1 MKEISWGRE
10 KIFEGMTLVH
20 NAVASTIG
28 PNGENWV
35 LDRGFNASIITN
47 DGVSISEAIE
57 VEDFT
62 QKQGV
67 DLFKFMGK
75 KQREQAGDGT
85 STTIVL
91 AHALI
96 SEGMKYDNPME
107 VKRSLEK
114 AVEKVVEEL
123 KKHAKPVKTDKEI
136 QQVAAIATESEEYG
150 QMIVDVIKAIGKDG
164 VISVEQSQAR
174 ETQVKIAEGYIVEK
188 GYSNIATGA
197 AQINKAKILV
207 IGEKIESIHSLL
219 PFLEKATNAG
229 IKDLALFCVE
239 MEPEVLNALAE
250 YWKKGIIRVLVIKAA
265 TQKQEV
271 LHDVA
276 LVSGAEYVSQD
287 SGYRMEDLQ
296 VSALGEARRVVSYNG
311 QTTIIEGKGDP
322 KKTIEEFKESL
333 KEITDANEY
342 DLVEKRI
349 ARLKHEV
356 AVITVGAATE
366 EAMQYLFYKLQNG
379 VNSTKASIEEGIV
392 AGGGY
397 TLHKIA
403 DSLGETVGEKIM
415 KRALKMP
422 LRKIIENG
430 KEDYTEVLLKMPAGK
445 GYNARTQKY
454 TDLIKDG
461 VIDPVRVERCALEN
475 ATSLAAHFLT
485 VHGSVA
491 LVRDLPVK
499 GE

>member
-1 MKEISWGRE
+1 MKQISWGRE
-10 KIFEGMTLVH
+10 KVFEGMTIVH
-20 NAVASTIG
+20 DAVASTIG
-28 PNGENWV
+28 PAGENWI
-35 LDRGFNASIITN
+35 LDRGFSTPILTN

-123 KKHAKPVKTDKEI
+123 KKHAKPVKSDKEI

-150 QMIVDVIKAIGKDG
+150 QMIADIIKAIGKDG
-164 VISVEQSQAR
+164 AISVEQSQAR

-265 TQKQEV
+265 TQKQEI

-276 LVSGAEYVSQD
+276 LVSGADYVSQD

-296 VSALGEARRVVSYNG
+296 ISALGDARRVVSFNR

-322 KKTIEEFKESL
+322 KKTIEELKDSL

-379 VNSTKASIEEGIV
+379 VNSTKASIGEGIV

-430 KEDYTEVLLKMPAGK
+430 KEDYTEVLLKMPEGK

-461 VIDPVRVERCALEN
+461 VIDPVKVERCAIEN
-475 ATSLAAHFLT
+475 ATSLASTFLT